1 MKNSL
6 RLIYQLDLCVC
17 VRGRWPLC
25 LVMAGLVLVG
35 LDRAAMAADW
45 KEPRFEAQQ
54 IGSLEKGYGLSTGDV
69 DGDGKLDVL
78 LADRETFVWFRNGDW
93 KRFVLADRLD
103 EQGAMSIEARDIDG
117 DGKVEIVICTRAP
130 KARIYWLERPEDPT
144 QLWKPVGLP
153 SEPNLHRMR
162 WAKGADGRQYI
173 ISVPI
178 HARVKG
184 EAVNIYA
191 YLMPPDAQGKVERKL
206 LIDNMSDMH
215 DFSVVKGKKGEGEKL
230 FFIGFEGVD
239 LMGNSAEKFW
249 QPDGVRRL
257 SGMMEGL
264 GEIDEGRTKGG
275 SFLALG
281 EPKHGTRVVVY
292 PEDDK
297 GQYGQG
303 RQVID
308 DTLISCHALECED
321 VLGLGYDQVIAGW
334 WGDEGVGNYGI
345 RIYVPM
351 NDEATEWKTISVDEG
366 TMACQSL
373 QIADMDG
380 DGDLDLVAAGWTT
393 KNLVI
398 FWNRSGESKSA
409 NK

>member
-1 MKNSL
+1 
-6 RLIYQLDLCVC
+6 
-17 VRGRWPLC
+17 
-25 LVMAGLVLVG
+25 
-35 LDRAAMAADW
+35 
-45 KEPRFEAQQ
+45 
-54 IGSLEKGYGLSTGDV
+54 
-69 DGDGKLDVL
+69 
-78 LADRETFVWFRNGDW
+78 
-93 KRFVLADRLD
+93 DRLD

-144 QLWKPVGLP
+144 QLWKPVGLV
-153 SEPNLHRMR
+153 SEPNQHRMR
-162 WAKGADGRQYI
+162 WAKGEDGRHYI

-184 EAVNIYA
+184 EAVKVYA
-191 YLMPPDAQGKVERKL
+191 YPMPPDAQGKVERQL

-215 DFSVVKGKKGEGEKL
+215 DFSVVKGKKGQGEKL

-249 QPDGVRRL
+249 RPDGVRRL
-257 SGMMEGL
+257 PGMTEGL
-264 GEIDEGRTKGG
+264 GEVDEGRTKNR

-292 PEDDK
+292 PADDK

-303 RQVID
+303 RQVLD
-308 DTLISCHALECED
+308 DSLISCHALECED
-321 VLGLGYDQVIAGW
+321 VLGIGRDQVIAGW

-345 RIYVPM
+345 RIYVPL

-398 FWNRSGESKSA
+398 FWNRSGESKSV